1 MSHLHLLLLLLL
13 LLAEETSLTIVL
25 GDGQRGPVKRPGTV
39 RKRSARCD
47 AFERDRRSRI
57 EDLPGERVRQ
67 VRGKGSDG
75 QDRHLDRVVYLL
87 LVGRHALVLSPDRR
101 DSQLDLAVFKSRLQ
115 QVPVFD
121 PNDGRPWI
129 SAKNASQSDGRLCVD
144 DEDGLLGNAD
154 VNLFSVDELCT
165 RLDEAGRV
173 VDGADVTAL
182 VFCSDGPDDQSPSD
196 QSVPLPLGS

>member
-1 MSHLHLLLLLLL
+1 MSHLHLFLLLLL

-87 LVGRHALVLSPDRR
+87 LVGRHALVHALVLSPDRR

-115 QVPVFD
+115 KVPVFHPD
-121 PNDGRPWI
+121 DGQPDTVTKR
-129 SAKNASQSDGRLCVD
+129 ASQSDERLCV
-144 DEDGLLGNAD
+144 A
-154 VNLFSVDELCT
+154 
-165 RLDEAGRV
+165 
-173 VDGADVTAL
+173 
-182 VFCSDGPDDQSPSD
+182 
-196 QSVPLPLGS
+196 

>member
-47 AFERDRRSRI
+47 AFERDGR

-75 QDRHLDRVVYLL
+75 QLDRHLDRVVYLL
-87 LVGRHALVLSPDRR
+87 LVGRHALVHALVLSRTDGIRSWTWPSSKVDCNKCPSFIQTTASRILSP
-101 DSQLDLAVFKSRLQ
+101 KE
-115 QVPVFD
+115 QVKVTSV
-121 PNDGRPWI
+121 
-129 SAKNASQSDGRLCVD
+129 SASHR
-144 DEDGLLGNAD
+144 
-154 VNLFSVDELCT
+154 
-165 RLDEAGRV
+165 
-173 VDGADVTAL
+173 
-182 VFCSDGPDDQSPSD
+182 
-196 QSVPLPLGS
+196 